1 MLHRTMLKT
10 APLATLLL
18 STATFAQAE
27 AVTRAP
33 RAILQPSTSAAGGR
47 FGASA
52 AMDSGFAVFGA
63 PGANSAG
70 LFERGSSNSWEE
82 VGAVTAGDLA
92 AGDDFGWAVAF
103 DGDLVVIAAP
113 NGSGANGADQGAVYV
128 FEESGNDFV
137 QVAKLTAADG
147 ANGDGFGSS
156 VAIDG
161 DRIVVGAPL
170 ADLDGAANRG
180 AVYVFDDVGGG
191 NWMQSARIT
200 AADGAAEDRFGASVA
215 THGSRVLAGAPARSA
230 TGGAAYIFRLSGGAW
245 LASTTLVSNEGGA
258 GMFGAAVALSSDWT
272 GDYAFVGGPS
282 LKNGTATTGAAFA
295 YRAESDTV
303 WTQEARLVS
312 ADKAAGDSFGA
323 SIAAYDDRVAVGAP
337 GDTVRGTNRAGSAT
351 VFRRSGDGLWQASA
365 KLAAASGIASSSFG
379 ASVALHG
386 ERVMVG
392 APQTSGGGL
401 AYHFKIDCA
410 KPSVDDNG
418 RDDLFW
424 FNPTAGKVS
433 YWTMDGLAR
442 QGAGTVAKSLGQSV
456 KYHGVADFYGNGK
469 SAVLLRNKSNGSFRI
484 WRLSGSQLLLDKNIS
499 AAVGPG
505 WNYLATGDISGDGK
519 ADILL
524 RQPATGAV
532 KGWLMSGASRASIG
546 DVGNSL
552 GLTFV
557 ACIDVNADA
566 RADILWRD
574 AAGTVRA
581 WIMNGL
587 VVASETTI
595 GGVSPLTPNWV
606 AVGAGDLDGDGDD
619 DLLWRDRVAN
629 ILAGWILQD
638 ATVVAVDTV
647 AAIPAGLRVECT
659 ADLDG
664 DGDEDIVWRN
674 KLTGGVEGSLMT
686 GLVEDSR
693 GSIGSRPTSWSCMN
707 DDDGNDDDGGDGR
720 GDDDNDD
727 DDDNGGDETVGGSD
741 FAASLDAALA
751 ASALP
756 ILEAEAEL
764 EGGTTFVEV
773 VQWNAGAGQ
782 LVRVLV
788 LASTGTVAST
798 VAWTPSAGE
807 LSDYAEAIAAIPQVA
822 VPASA
827 ALNAALAA
835 RPGTR
840 PHSIELENE
849 DGFADGG
856 GDDGDDD
863 DNGGIVG
870 PVWKIELVN
879 PNGSTFEYAVPAM

>member
-1 MLHRTMLKT
+1 MTRNTTLT
-10 APLATLLL
+10 ASL
-18 STATFAQAE
+18 SALCLMTSALGQAE
-27 AVTRAP
+27 AVTRQP
-33 RAILQPSTSAAGGR
+33 RAVLEPSSATAGQR

-63 PGANSAG
+63 PGANRVG

-82 VGAVTAGDLA
+82 FGFITANDLA
-92 AGDDFGWAVAF
+92 TGDEFGFAVAF
-103 DGDLVVIAAP
+103 DGDLVIVGAPAAAGA
-113 NGSGANGADQGAVYV
+113 GSADQGAVYV
-128 FEESGNDFV
+128 FEESGNEFV

-147 ANGDGFGSS
+147 AAGDRFGASI
-156 VAIDG
+156 AIDG
-161 DRIVVGAPL
+161 DRIVVGSPL
-170 ADLDGAANRG
+170 ADIGGAANRG
-180 AVYVFDDVGGG
+180 AVYVFDNVGG
-191 NWMQSARIT
+191 NTWIESAKVT
-200 AADGAAEDRFGASVA
+200 AGDGAAEDRFGTSVA
-215 THGSRVLAGAPARSA
+215 THGSRLLAGAPTRAA
-230 TGGAAYIFRLSGGAW
+230 TGGAACMFRLSGGAW
-245 LASTTLVSNEGGA
+245 LASATLVSNEGSG
-258 GMFGAAVALSSDWT
+258 GLFGASVALSSDWT
-272 GDYAFVGGPS
+272 GDYAFVGGPG
-282 LKNGTATTGAAFA
+282 LKNGTASTGAAFA

-323 SIAAYDDRVAVGAP
+323 SVAAYDDRVAVGAP

-365 KLAAASGIASSSFG
+365 KLAAASGIASSAFG
-379 ASVALHG
+379 TSVALHG

-392 APQTSGGGL
+392 APQTANGGL
-401 AYHFKIDCA
+401 AYHFKIDCS

-424 FNPTAGKVS
+424 FNPAVGKVS

-442 QGAGTVAKSLGQSV
+442 QGAGTVAKSLGTSV

-469 SAVLLRNKSNGSFRI
+469 SAVLLRNKSNGSFRL

-499 AAVGPG
+499 TAVGPT

-524 RQPATGAV
+524 RQATTGAV
-532 KGWLMSGASRASIG
+532 KGWLMSGANRAALG

-587 VVASETTI
+587 VVASEATI
-595 GGVSPLTPNWV
+595 GGVDPVGPNWV
-606 AVGAGDLDGDGDD
+606 PVGAGDLDGDGDD

-629 ILAGWILQD
+629 ILAGWLLQD
-638 ATVVAVDTV
+638 ATVVSVATV

-674 KLTGGVEGSLMT
+674 KLTGGVEGSLMS

-707 DDDGNDDDGGDGR
+707 DDDSNDDDGSDGR

-727 DDDNGGDETVGGSD
+727 DDDNGGDETVGGAE
-741 FAASLDAALA
+741 FAASLNAGIA
-751 ASALP
+751 ASSLP
-756 ILEAEAEL
+756 VLEAEAEL
-764 EGGTTFVEV
+764 EGGTTFVEII
-773 VQWNAGAGQ
+773 QWNAGTGQ
-782 LVRVLV
+782 LVKVLV
-788 LASTGTVAST
+788 HATTGEVVS
-798 VAWTPSAGE
+798 VVSWTPSSGE
-807 LSDYAEAIAAIPQVA
+807 LSDYSEAIAAIPQVT
-822 VPASA
+822 VSPAA

-840 PHSIELENE
+840 PHSIELEYE
-849 DGFADGG
+849 DGFADG

-863 DNGGIVG
+863 DDNGGILG
-870 PVWKIELVN
+870 PVWKIELAN
-879 PNGSTFEYAVPAM
+879 PNGTTFEYAVPAM